1 MIFKQ
6 FILFTFLSLKKNIN
20 LFTIRNKLY
29 FSNTNEDNSDNS
41 GNITNTSISTRISS
55 SITSLE
61 KIPSNALMYK
71 YIYLSNIN
79 LTHKII
85 FLKKNNNTI
94 PRNNTFLNGTDS
106 RYNETSVKNYTE
118 IDKIINNE
126 RKKRLLDSLTNPSIS
141 QKDKLKLLED
151 NYILDN
157 NIKVINILKG
167 GLTRDW

>member
-6 FILFTFLSLKKNIN
+6 FILFTFLSIKKNIN

-29 FSNTNEDNSDNS
+29 FSNTNEDNSGNS
-41 GNITNTSISTRISS
+41 GNSTNTSISRRIPS
-55 SITSLE
+55 SITSIE
-61 KIPSNALMYK
+61 TIPSNALMYK

-85 FLKKNNNTI
+85 FLKKNN
-94 PRNNTFLNGTDS
+94 TFLNGTDS
-106 RYNETSVKNYTE
+106 RYNEISVKNYTE